1 MNFSFLYGQITTI
14 PDGRVAGR
22 AAGRAA
28 GLLENKA
35 KTQPAGA

>member
-1 MNFSFLYGQITTI
+1 MAISIEHYRNKIGYTS
-14 PDGRVAGR
+14 PDGRAG
-22 AAGRAA
+22 GRAA